1 MVRGAEDP
9 ELTWSEDFLRRPK
22 ILPPRFFPKI
32 LPQDSSM
39 NKKWLLT
46 AVLTVGVF
54 VAVVAY
60 GDFGG
65 TVDEIGRL
73 PVRYLFAAL
82 GLASANYLLRFL
94 RWAFFLRVLKIEAPA
109 GVSALVFLSGLTM
122 SITPGKAG
130 ELVKCYLLNSR
141 TGVPVSRSAP
151 VVVMER
157 LTDVISVIILGL
169 AGFALL
175 PTPIIVVLAVVLVL
189 SVAGLMFAVSRQAS
203 RLAGLPILSR
213 WSSLLRDSQEGFKEL
228 AVPRVMAM
236 GVIIGVVAWF
246 AEGLALWVILKGIGS
261 DIALARALPI
271 YAAATLVGAVT
282 ALPGGLVGTEGSM
295 LALLQ
300 QSGVARAGASAGTVL
315 VRLVTLW
322 FAVAVG
328 LLALLA
334 LRRVPKIDSEIDP
347 ATPH

>member
-1 MVRGAEDP
+1 M
-9 ELTWSEDFLRRPK
+9 
-22 ILPPRFFPKI
+22 
-32 LPQDSSM
+32 
-39 NKKWLLT
+39 
-46 AVLTVGVF
+46 VGVF
-54 VAVVAY
+54 VALAGY

-65 TVDEIGRL
+65 TVDKIRDL
-73 PVRYLFAAL
+73 PVLYLFAAL
-82 GLASANYLLRFL
+82 GLASANFLLRFL
-94 RWAFFLRVLKIEAPA
+94 RWTFYLKVLKIDAPA
-109 GVSALVFLSGLTM
+109 GISALVFLSGLAM

-141 TGVPVSRSAP
+141 TGAPVSRSAP

-169 AGFALL
+169 TGFALL
-175 PTPIIVVLAVVLVL
+175 PMPVVVVLAVALVV
-189 SVAGLMFAVSRQAS
+189 SVAGLLFAVSRQAS

-213 WSSLLRDSQEGFKEL
+213 WSELLRDSQEGFKEL
-228 AVPRVMAM
+228 AAPRVMAA
-236 GVIIGVVAWF
+236 GVAMGVVAWF
-246 AEGLALWVILKGIGS
+246 AEGLALWLILKGIGS
-261 DIALARALPI
+261 DIPLVRALPI

-300 QSGVARAGASAGTVL
+300 QSGLTRAGASAGTVL

-328 LLALLA
+328 LVALLA
-334 LRRVPKIDSEIDP
+334 LRRVPVIEVEKN
-347 ATPH
+347 